1 MLLCFY
7 AGAYTVYRG
16 SLASEGGL
24 PLAGAV
30 VVIGSLPPSE
40 GGSHVGQVKG
50 RLGLG
55 CTATLVNLTHGNFSY
70 AITAGHCSVREGDE
84 LLVPVLQEGVMVS
97 YDSVATVVNV
107 SSKWNRR
114 ERNSNDLAV
123 LLARPTAQD
132 SSRSGEGQRAQLS
145 FGSAAQGKRSGR
157 QWYSLAGY
165 GRTTCEHR
173 AEATGSVVRSD
184 YDPEEC
190 FDEDTLSS
198 PAVSS
203 ATGVD
208 ELIVYRGDMGQG
220 QLRYAL
226 LELYGISSD
235 LNADGT
241 VVLAEELRFV
251 VWPDGNASAAV
262 RPGDSG
268 GPCFDASG
276 RLAGVNSGRVRHP
289 TLDMHYCSS
298 VAPHCDWFCRLVWE
312 WERGACL
319 LDCTA
324 AKASEA
330 PPPAAPPPSLPLP
343 LAGSPTPNAGT
354 ELQGRSAAL
363 IPPRPPPRP
372 KQPFAVPPTPHTFS
386 PAKGSQSVERAL
398 TWAGIVASLV
408 PSAVL
413 ALSFAW
419 RCQEL
424 KNSPSGSV
432 RQILPPFFRLLQ

>member
-7 AGAYTVYRG
+7 AGASAVYRG
-16 SLASEGGL
+16 SLASDGGL

-30 VVIGSLPPSE
+30 VVLGSLPPSE
-40 GGSHVGQVKG
+40 GDGHVGQVKG
-50 RLGLG
+50 KLGLG
-55 CTATLVNLTHGNFSY
+55 CTATLVNLSHGNFSY
-70 AITAGHCSVREGDE
+70 AITAGHCSVKEGDE
-84 LLVPVLQEGVMVS
+84 LLVPVLKDGVMVS

-123 LLARPTAQD
+123 LLARPTEPN
-132 SSRSGEGQRAQLS
+132 SSRSGAGQRAQLS
-145 FGSAAQGKRSGR
+145 FESSGR

-173 AEATGSVVRSD
+173 AEATGSSVRSD

-203 ATGVD
+203 SVEVD
-208 ELIVYRGDMGQG
+208 ELVVYRGDLGQG

-226 LELYGISSD
+226 LELYGTSSD
-235 LNADGT
+235 LDADGT

-343 LAGSPTPNAGT
+343 LQGSPTPNAGA

-386 PAKGSQSVERAL
+386 PAEEDNSVERAL
-398 TWAGIVASLV
+398 IWAGIVASLV

-419 RCQEL
+419 RRQEL
-424 KNSPSGSV
+424 KNSPSGPG
-432 RQILPPFFRLLQ
+432 RPLLPPLSRLLKNY